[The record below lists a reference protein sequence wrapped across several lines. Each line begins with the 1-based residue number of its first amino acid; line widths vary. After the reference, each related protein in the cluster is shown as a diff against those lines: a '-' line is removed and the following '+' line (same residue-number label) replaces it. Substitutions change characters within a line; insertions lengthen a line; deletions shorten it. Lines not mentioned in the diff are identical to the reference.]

1 MASET
6 VPIAIY
12 LIDAESYNPINDGN
26 LGNLAEPAYLMNASE
41 PPILPAHK
49 AQRQGRR
56 YPNEFGYFSLPR
68 S

>member
-26 LGNLAEPAYLMNASE
+26 LGNLDE
-41 PPILPAHK
+41 
-49 AQRQGRR
+49 
-56 YPNEFGYFSLPR
+56 
-68 S
+68 